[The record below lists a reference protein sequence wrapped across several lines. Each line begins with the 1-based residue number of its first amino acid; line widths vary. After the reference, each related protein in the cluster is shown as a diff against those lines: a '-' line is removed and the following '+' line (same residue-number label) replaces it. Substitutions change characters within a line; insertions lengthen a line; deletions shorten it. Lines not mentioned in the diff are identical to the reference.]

1 MKFRQMRIITLGK
14 AIALSSVVLSPAIL
28 VAQSNPMNPQGS
40 TSSANSP
47 GQQQPSSTSMQDSGN
62 NAGEISRIMKDKMFL
77 RKAAEGGMA
86 EVKFGELAAQ
96 KGSSEGV
103 KAFGQKMVDDHTALN
118 NEMAPIADSMGVRAP
133 KTINKDDQAEYDKL
147 SGLSGDAFDT
157 EYLTLMVKAHR
168 KDLHEFRME
177 AADAQDPTLRDAV
190 DKGEKVIHEHL
201 EMVDKLARDKGIA
214 MPPHGGK
221 RTGPPP
227 AE

>member
-1 MKFRQMRIITLGK
+1 MNFRQMRIISLGK
-14 AIALSSVVLSPAIL
+14 ALALSSVVLSPAIL

-40 TSSANSP
+40 TSSANPP
-47 GQQQPSSTSMQDSGN
+47 GQQPPSTTSMQDSGN
-62 NAGEISRIMKDKMFL
+62 NAGETSQIMKDKMFL

-96 KGSSEGV
+96 KGGSEGV

-118 NEMAPIADSMGVRAP
+118 NEMAPIADSMGVRVP

-147 SGLSGDAFDT
+147 SGLSGDDFDT
-157 EYLTLMVKAHR
+157 EYLTVMVKDHR
-168 KDLHEFRME
+168 KDLREFRME
-177 AADAQDPTLRDAV
+177 ASSAQDQALRDAV
-190 DKGEKVIHEHL
+190 EKGEKIIHEHL

>member
-1 MKFRQMRIITLGK
+1 MKFRQLRIISLGK

-40 TSSANSP
+40 TSTAPQP

-62 NAGEISRIMKDKMFL
+62 NAGEVSQMMKDKMFL

-86 EVKFGELAAQ
+86 EVKFGQLAAQ
-96 KGSSEGV
+96 KGGSEGV

-118 NEMAPIADSMGVRAP
+118 NEMAPIADSMGARVP
-133 KTINKDDQAEYDKL
+133 KTIDKEDQAEYDKL
-147 SGLSGDAFDT
+147 SGLSGDDFDT

-168 KDLHEFRME
+168 KDLREFRME
-177 AADAQDPTLRDAV
+177 AASTPDQTLRDAAE
-190 DKGEKVIHEHL
+190 KGQKVIHEHL
-201 EMVDKLARDKGIA
+201 EMVDKLAREKGIA
-214 MPPHGGK
+214 IPPHAGT

-227 AE
+227 A

>member
-1 MKFRQMRIITLGK
+1 MKFRQLRIISLGK

-40 TSSANSP
+40 TSTAPQP

-62 NAGEISRIMKDKMFL
+62 NAGEVSQMMKDKMFL

-86 EVKFGELAAQ
+86 EVKFGQLAAQ
-96 KGSSEGV
+96 KGGSEGV

-118 NEMAPIADSMGVRAP
+118 NEMAPIADSMGARVP
-133 KTINKDDQAEYDKL
+133 KTIDKEDQAEYDKL
-147 SGLSGDAFDT
+147 TGLSGDDFDT

-168 KDLHEFRME
+168 KDLREFRME
-177 AADAQDPTLRDAV
+177 AASTPDQTLRDAAE
-190 DKGEKVIHEHL
+190 KGQKVIHEHL
-201 EMVDKLARDKGIA
+201 EMVDKLAREKGIA
-214 MPPHGGK
+214 IPPHAGT

-227 AE
+227 A